1 MAMKKPEWTISNS
14 NRIIITSKIDLS
26 LINSILNAMA
36 KTIISTRPE
45 IRAVRIKFIGVNQL
59 FQVLTVGIIYSNTI
73 ETSNRMPAI
82 ADKINETVRKVLPA
96 SCHRAMKSIIRLI
109 ENSVTENI
117 SRLIQEVFR
126 LFSAF
131 TALAGLPRWIKDIN
145 IAKSSPSKRRNS
157 GVFRLKPDDSCKISS
172 MLKKKASV

>member
-1 MAMKKPEWTISNS
+1 
-14 NRIIITSKIDLS
+14 
-26 LINSILNAMA
+26 MA
-36 KTIISTRPE
+36 KTIISARPE
-45 IRAVRIKFIGVNQL
+45 IRAVRVKFIGVSQL

-82 ADKINETVRKVLPA
+82 PDKINETVRKVLPA

-131 TALAGLPRWIKDIN
+131 TALAW
-145 IAKSSPSKRRNS
+145 SPQM
-157 GVFRLKPDDSCKISS
+157 D
-172 MLKKKASV
+172 